1 MVQCLNELRYRV
13 PPVLSPKLLLIKG
26 QKEELSGAFRTSNAV
41 LEIGKHEGKKNVLQ
55 SVNWCFII
63 RRNIHLGWVQ
73 SYLCTREIP
82 QLHDD

>member
-1 MVQCLNELRYRV
+1 
-13 PPVLSPKLLLIKG
+13 
-26 QKEELSGAFRTSNAV
+26 